1 VFDPSYDVLQ
11 VPVQGGDLTVGRWG
25 TGDQVVVAAHG
36 VTANHASFH
45 PLADALGDGFT
56 LLAPD
61 LRGRAGSRDLG
72 APYGM
77 PAHADDVAALIE
89 QLARRPVVLVGHS
102 MGGFVAAVT
111 AARYPDLVSHVVL
124 VDGGLPL
131 DLGPLA
137 DLPIEAVLNAVIGP
151 AMERLDMTFPSVEAY
166 LDHWRP
172 HPALAPVWSPYVE
185 RYLEADLV
193 RDGDVLRPSA
203 QKDAVI
209 ADTESDLRE
218 GSVEAALKVL
228 GQPTTHLRAPRGV
241 MDQTPPLYPD
251 DVVDRWR
258 DVVPQLQGELVD
270 DVNHYSIL
278 LGQHG
283 AQQVADVVRRVLSGS
298 TQVG

>member
-1 VFDPSYDVLQ
+1 VFDPPYDVLQ

-25 TGDQVVVAAHG
+25 TGQRVVVAAHG

-77 PAHADDVAALIE
+77 PAHAADVAAVIE
-89 QLARRPVVLVGHS
+89 QLAGRPVLLLGHS

-111 AARYPDLVSHVVL
+111 AGRYPDLVSHVVL

-137 DLPIEAVLNAVIGP
+137 DLPIEQVLTAVIGP

-185 RYLEADLV
+185 RYLETDLF

-203 QKDAVI
+203 QKEAVI

-228 GQPTTHLRAPRGV
+228 TQPTVHLRAPRGV

-258 DVVPQLQGELVD
+258 AVVPQLEGGLVD

-278 LGQHG
+278 LAEHG
-283 AQQVADVVRRVLSGS
+283 AHQVADVVRRVLAGPA
-298 TQVG
+298 